1 MEKIKNLL
9 EKNDDGK
16 AKIDLVL
23 VIVNATTRDL
33 ESTYKTINEAIMP
46 YMEEKE
52 RILIAL
58 NKCDKAS
65 DNPDITFDYKENKLS
80 QELEEILEE
89 KVKAIKERIKADTEI
104 DVDVIYY
111 AAGYYNED
119 TKEKRPAYNL
129 NKLLAYIVDKAP
141 LKKRLVFLKYQSKN
155 KNDFKYDDNKENYAE
170 KTKKSWLETIKECA
184 NDIADFLMNFLT
196 SEKGEKIVEIC
207 KDLFEFFRKTK

>member
-46 YMEEKE
+46 YMEEKK

-89 KVKAIKERIKADTEI
+89 KVKAIKERIKADTGI

-111 AAGYYNED
+111 AAGYYNKD
-119 TKEKRPAYNL
+119 TKEKRPAYNS
-129 NKLLAYIVDKAP
+129 I
-141 LKKRLVFLKYQSKN
+141 
-155 KNDFKYDDNKENYAE
+155 
-170 KTKKSWLETIKECA
+170 
-184 NDIADFLMNFLT
+184 NF
-196 SEKGEKIVEIC
+196 
-207 KDLFEFFRKTK
+207 

>member
-46 YMEEKE
+46 YMEEKK

-89 KVKAIKERIKADTEI
+89 KVKAIKERIKADTGI

-129 NKLLAYIVDKAP
+129 NKLLSLY
-141 LKKRLVFLKYQSKN
+141 R
-155 KNDFKYDDNKENYAE
+155 
-170 KTKKSWLETIKECA
+170 
-184 NDIADFLMNFLT
+184 
-196 SEKGEKIVEIC
+196 
-207 KDLFEFFRKTK
+207 

>member
-46 YMEEKE
+46 YMKEKK

-89 KVKAIKERIKADTEI
+89 KVKAIKERIKADTGI

-129 NKLLAYIVDKAP
+129 NKLLSLY
-141 LKKRLVFLKYQSKN
+141 R
-155 KNDFKYDDNKENYAE
+155 
-170 KTKKSWLETIKECA
+170 
-184 NDIADFLMNFLT
+184 
-196 SEKGEKIVEIC
+196 
-207 KDLFEFFRKTK
+207 